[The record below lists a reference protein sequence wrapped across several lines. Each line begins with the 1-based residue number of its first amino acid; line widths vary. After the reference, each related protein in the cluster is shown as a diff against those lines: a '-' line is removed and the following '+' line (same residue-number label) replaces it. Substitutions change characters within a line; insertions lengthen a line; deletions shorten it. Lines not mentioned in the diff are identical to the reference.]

1 MPAGSVARSSAGAA
15 VLSRSSVVAIR
26 LPWPSMLCL
35 AQGIT
40 ITLDVAGRCP
50 MVDNRLV
57 VAALVGEW
65 RRVTGK

>member
-1 MPAGSVARSSAGAA
+1 
-15 VLSRSSVVAIR
+15 
-26 LPWPSMLCL
+26 MLCL